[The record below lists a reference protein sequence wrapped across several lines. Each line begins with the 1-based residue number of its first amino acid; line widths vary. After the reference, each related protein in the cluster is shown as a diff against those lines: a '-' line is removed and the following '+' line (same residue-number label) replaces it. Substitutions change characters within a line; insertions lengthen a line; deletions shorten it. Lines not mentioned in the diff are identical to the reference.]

1 MCPLNIHKRGARTF
15 SAQVGFIAG
24 LVAYLVLTE
33 RGVDFNTHK
42 SELQSVIFLNLLLDC
57 ISSLEKP

>member
-1 MCPLNIHKRGARTF
+1 MCPLNIHKGAPARLVRKLALF
-15 SAQVGFIAG
+15 AG